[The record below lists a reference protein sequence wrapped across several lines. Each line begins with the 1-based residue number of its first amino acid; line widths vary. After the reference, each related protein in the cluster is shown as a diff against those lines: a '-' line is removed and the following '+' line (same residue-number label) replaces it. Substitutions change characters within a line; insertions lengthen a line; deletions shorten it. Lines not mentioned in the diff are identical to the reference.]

1 MLAGTLLVGVT
12 GVAWQARVA
21 NEERRRAEERS
32 ADLRQ
37 LSNSLLS
44 ELDEA
49 IKQLPGSTGVQ
60 KLLVTR
66 VLEHLDR
73 MARDA
78 HGDRVTQLDLV
89 DAYTRLGNI
98 QGNPYDQNLGDPAGG
113 LASLDKAIALA
124 LPLTPNG
131 SGDKE
136 ALRALATAQVAASEI
151 RFGTARTQEAVVFMQ
166 AATKTYERL
175 IAPPDATPAMIC
187 DVASAYGT
195 LGDEFGQ
202 TGTSSLHDTEAAL
215 AAFRRSI
222 ALDDRALGIDPG
234 FLRARRGLSINQ
246 MKIGSAEMDT
256 DPAQALKDF
265 RIALQRA
272 EALPP
277 AEKSALVTIR
287 MHSMIVRKE
296 ANALV
301 QLGEY
306 SEAIALYGELVPS
319 YKNLAAADPQ
329 DLRALADLEV
339 VLNDTAAA
347 YESASDPVVGASA
360 QGGARNLGAAA
371 NALTQTIDLTQK
383 MLKKDPANENWK
395 AVLADAQ
402 VRLAVVR
409 SRLRTY
415 RDSAALARAGIDT
428 FKDLA
433 NKGQASPMILDQ
445 AARALTV
452 VVPVSLREPV
462 LAEACAE
469 RAVTLSH
476 RRMPPMLLT
485 LAQAY
490 RAAGQIEKSRA
501 VGKEGLALLPAP
513 QRASAQSNLR
523 KLLEAQAQMDK

>member
-1 MLAGTLLVGVT
+1 
-12 GVAWQARVA
+12 
-21 NEERRRAEERS
+21 
-32 ADLRQ
+32 
-37 LSNSLLS
+37 
-44 ELDEA
+44 
-49 IKQLPGSTGVQ
+49 
-60 KLLVTR
+60 
-66 VLEHLDR
+66 
-73 MARDA
+73 
-78 HGDRVTQLDLV
+78 
-89 DAYTRLGNI
+89 
-98 QGNPYDQNLGDPAGG
+98 
-113 LASLDKAIALA
+113 
-124 LPLTPNG
+124 
-131 SGDKE
+131 
-136 ALRALATAQVAASEI
+136 
-151 RFGTARTQEAVVFMQ
+151 MQ

-175 IAPPDATPAMIC
+175 IAAPDAPPAMIC

-265 RIALQRA
+265 RIALQRSD
-272 EALPP
+272 ALPP

-347 YESASDPVVGASA
+347 YESASDPIVGASA

-415 RDSAALARAGIDT
+415 GDSAALARAGIDT

-445 AARALTV
+445 AAKALTV